1 MRRSEHQQ
9 ALALGR
15 QAFDAQRWD
24 EVIAAYGEVLESGDE
39 DPDLLSDLGVAHMQC
54 WRLSQAAGYFRR
66 ALELEPDH
74 PYALANL
81 ASVCQES
88 LQPERALQYKL
99 RVLENLDGLGE
110 RRDVVRAFADYL
122 FSCTTQ
128 LPFAAVAAEIR
139 RLGGRYWGP
148 PAPARQASAVGP
160 GRRIRLGYLSADFS
174 RHTVMALLEPLFTN
188 SDPERFEIFCYA
200 NAGKRDDVT
209 AWLEAHTRFR
219 YIHRLSDKQA
229 HFLMRNDQLDL
240 LVDLSGFGC
249 GHRLA
254 LLARKPAPRLATG
267 LGFLFPT
274 GCPAVDYALLD
285 AQLFSDADAALVPE
299 TFVRIPGNLFYRPD
313 PELPLAGLQRAAG
326 PIVFGSANSLFKLN
340 GPVLDCWAEILRRVP
355 GAVLKLKARAL
366 SDPQVLDQ
374 ARACFSARGI
384 DPGRLVLSGQSLRRE
399 VMEWYHGVDICLDPF
414 PYQGGFTSCEALY
427 MGCPIIAVDGGGSNT
442 SLSALRACGL
452 DEYITA
458 TPADYLRAAVQ
469 LGQTLAGWDLQ
480 QRLDLRHRIR
490 ARIQGSRI
498 FDPVGFVTGIEQ
510 AYEFI
515 VSR

>member
-1 MRRSEHQQ
+1 
-9 ALALGR
+9 
-15 QAFDAQRWD
+15 
-24 EVIAAYGEVLESGDE
+24 
-39 DPDLLSDLGVAHMQC
+39 
-54 WRLSQAAGYFRR
+54 
-66 ALELEPDH
+66 
-74 PYALANL
+74 ANL

-88 LQPERALQYKL
+88 LQPERALQHKR
-99 RVLENLDGLGE
+99 RVLEILDGLGE
-110 RRDVVRAFADYL
+110 RRDAVRTRDALRAFADYL

-128 LPFAAVAAEIR
+128 LPFATVAAEIS
-139 RLGGRYWGP
+139 RLGGRYWP
-148 PAPARQASAVGP
+148 QPEQIRQALPVAP

-174 RHTVMALLEPLFTN
+174 RHTVMALLEPLFTH

-219 YIHRLSDKQA
+219 YIHKLSDKQA
-229 HFLMRNDQLDL
+229 HFLIRNDQLDL

-285 AQLFSDADAALVPE
+285 AQVFSDTDAARVPE
-299 TFVRIPGNLFYRPD
+299 TFVRIPGNLYYRPD
-313 PELPLAGLQRAAG
+313 PELPLAGPQRAAG
-326 PIVFGSANSLFKLN
+326 TLVFGSANSLFKLN
-340 GPVLDCWAEILRRVP
+340 GPVLDCWAEILHQLP
-355 GAVLKLKARAL
+355 EAILKLKARAL
-366 SDPQVLDQ
+366 SDPQVMDQ

-414 PYQGGFTSCEALY
+414 PYQGGVTSCEALY
-427 MGCPIIAVDGGGSNT
+427 MGCPVISLAAGGSNT
-442 SLSALRACGL
+442 SISVLRASGL
-452 DEYITA
+452 DKYITA
-458 TPADYLRAAVQ
+458 TPADYIRAAVQ
-469 LGQTLAGWDLQ
+469 LGQTLAAWELQ
-480 QRLDLRHRIR
+480 QRLDLRHLIRERIR
-490 ARIQGSRI
+490 GSRI
-498 FDPVGFVTGIEQ
+498 FDPVGFVAGIEQ

-515 VSR
+515 VSQPAKSHSMPG